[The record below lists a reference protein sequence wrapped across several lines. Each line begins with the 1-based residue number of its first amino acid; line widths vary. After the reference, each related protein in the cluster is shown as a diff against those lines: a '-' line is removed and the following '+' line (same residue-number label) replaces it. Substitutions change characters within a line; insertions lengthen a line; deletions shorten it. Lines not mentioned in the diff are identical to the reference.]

1 MGWMTGYVIQD
12 LNRPLNRRRSPPVS
26 KEPGMHTPS
35 HAAHSG
41 HYFTKHLTHTGR
53 KIHTLCHSKIGAS
66 STGNRTL
73 SLITGTLF
81 GRWNSSSWF
90 FWDHSGKAT
99 STYICHHCLHLLLG
113 FLPWTTRI
121 TPGGFQSTFGT
132 WWPYV
137 HESPTQQSS
146 SHRASLWCR
155 RQARHFLQYQSIML
169 TSK

>member
-1 MGWMTGYVIQD
+1 MLFW
-12 LNRPLNRRRSPPVS
+12 SPPMS

-53 KIHTLCHSKIGAS
+53 KIHSLCHSKIGAS
-66 STGNRTL
+66 GRGNRTP

-90 FWDHSGKAT
+90 LWDHSGKAT

-121 TPGGFQSTFGT
+121 TWGGFQSTFGT

-137 HESPTQQSS
+137 HESRRS
-146 SHRASLWCR
+146 RA
-155 RQARHFLQYQSIML
+155 IL
-169 TSK
+169 TGQVCGAEDKHAIFCNTSR